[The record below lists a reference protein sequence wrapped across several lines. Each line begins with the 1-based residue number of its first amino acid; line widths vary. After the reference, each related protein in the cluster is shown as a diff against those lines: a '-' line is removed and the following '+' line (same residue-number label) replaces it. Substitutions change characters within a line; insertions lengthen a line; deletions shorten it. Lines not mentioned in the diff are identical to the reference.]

1 MARLPLTR
9 TRSQF
14 ASLARRVDR
23 VAAHSS
29 AYSAAS
35 DTFNQ
40 GFMVHLARRVSASS
54 QLLPNVHVSG
64 ALWRAGLWPARREQ
78 WREMRAD
85 VAGIEDRDAERRG
98 RRTTRG
104 HACPKQVGHTGRAVL
119 SNGQAIQP
127 RLGGAPQPHA
137 LRAMRYAVASL

>member
-1 MARLPLTR
+1 VSRLKP
-9 TRSQF
+9 
-14 ASLARRVDR
+14 
-23 VAAHSS
+23 

-40 GFMVHLARRVSASS
+40 GFMVHLARRVCASS

-104 HACPKQVGHTGRAVL
+104 HASRSKWVTLAALFSRMARRY
-119 SNGQAIQP
+119 S
-127 RLGGAPQPHA
+127 HA
-137 LRAMRYAVASL
+137 SVVHRSRMP

>member
-1 MARLPLTR
+1 VSRLKP
-9 TRSQF
+9 
-14 ASLARRVDR
+14 
-23 VAAHSS
+23 

-40 GFMVHLARRVSASS
+40 GFMVHLARRVCASS
-54 QLLPNVHVSG
+54 QLLPNVHKV
-64 ALWRAGLWPARREQ
+64 ARREQ

-104 HACPKQVGHTGRAVL
+104 HASRSKWVTLAALFSRMARRY
-119 SNGQAIQP
+119 S
-127 RLGGAPQPHA
+127 HA
-137 LRAMRYAVASL
+137 SVVHRSRMP